1 MIRLLRSETKRLFAR
16 RITVLFPGAL
26 MLLALGGT
34 VIAYFVISNDDDNS
48 PDFVNDIAGGAEAT
62 DLLSL
67 IAFLIPVMAFVI
79 GASSI
84 GADLKTGMVEQIL
97 TWEPRRLRFFAARCF
112 AGFVGVAIAAILVSI
127 VFVGLMFG
135 LAVATGTTAGTT
147 SEFWTNVVV
156 AILRT
161 GLAAGLFAIFGLSVT
176 LLVNSSVGAIVGFV
190 IYFFIIENFLLGAFL
205 PKVAAYLPI
214 TNTSAFAAGT
224 DVERVEGSV
233 FVDDVQVVVSHG
245 YEVAGLILAAWTVSA
260 AVVAAL
266 VFRRRDVA

>member
-1 MIRLLRSETKRLFAR
+1 MIPLLRSETKRLFAR
-16 RITVLFPGAL
+16 RMTLLFPGVL
-26 MLLALGGT
+26 MLLILGGT

-48 PDFVNDIAGGAEAT
+48 PDFVNDIAGGLEAT
-62 DLLSL
+62 DMLGL

-112 AGFVGVAIAAILVSI
+112 AGFVGVAIASILVSI

-135 LAVATGTTAGTT
+135 LASATGTTDGTT
-147 SEFWTNVVV
+147 AEFWTNVGIAV
-156 AILRT
+156 LRT
-161 GLAAGLFAIFGLSVT
+161 GLAGGLFAIFGLGVT

-190 IYFFIIENFLLGAFL
+190 IYFFIVENFLLSAFL
-205 PKVAAYLPI
+205 PKVAAYLPV

-224 DVERVEGSV
+224 DVERVVGSV
-233 FVDDVQVVVSHG
+233 FTENVQTVVSHG
-245 YEVAGLILAAWTVSA
+245 YEVAGLILAAWAVSA
-260 AVVAAL
+260 AVLAAL